1 MARFGKLNVI
11 NNGIIY
17 PRKQV
22 LNSPKADF
30 EGNVGKALLLRMR
43 KNLERNGD
51 FKCLINGSGG
61 RVFAVLAGHRDHDP
75 GEAALGLLVVV
86 VDGLADVV
94 PQRHVVLGLAGDLAT
109 VAPEAAADVDDPAEL
124 LAVVGRLHAL
134 PPVFL
139 LEE

>member
-51 FKCLINGSGG
+51 FKCLVNGGYTLQGTTASCGDKSITLSQVIQTSEAFG
-61 RVFAVLAGHRDHDP
+61 
-75 GEAALGLLVVV
+75 AALFNAGLRK
-86 VDGLADVV
+86 GDVV
-94 PQRHVVLGLAGDLAT
+94 HF
-109 VAPEAAADVDDPAEL
+109 L
-124 LAVVGRLHAL
+124 LPNCTDYHAL
-134 PPVFL
+134 VIGVWMCKEPLGSRWFSL
-139 LEE
+139 RW